1 MALDFLWP
9 HLSAILEVAAFPET
23 DGLQI
28 VEATTVAAQ
37 HHPPL
42 NPDFPALLVQLGMPD
57 GDALARVLRNQY
69 PEDHALRAVYPIA
82 GALHAEPCTVGTL
95 TQRAWP
101 QNAAWH
107 TLVVPPLPRPSSFE
121 RFQETIAHLRAPEG
135 CPWDRKQTHRS
146 LRPYLLEETYEVL
159 EALDADDV
167 AKLREELGDL
177 LLQIVLHSQIAVDEG
192 EFRMADVI
200 ADVNAKIVRRHPHV
214 WGNVHVDDEEDVKRN
229 WDQIKQ
235 AEKRENGEEAPK
247 SRLDG
252 VPKGLPA
259 LAQAHSYQARAAR
272 VGFDWDAIE
281 PVIAKVYEEIE
292 ELKAAQTP
300 AEREAE
306 LGDLLFAVVNWARWL
321 KVDPEAALR
330 GANARFARRFRHVE
344 QRAATQ
350 GRAMREMTLSEMDA
364 LWEEAKANGL

>member
-9 HLSAILEVAAFPET
+9 HLNAILQGVALHET

-28 VEATTVAAQ
+28 VRAETVAAQ

-42 NPDFPALLVQLGMPD
+42 NPDFPALLAQRGAPD
-57 GDALARVLRNQY
+57 GEALARVLRNQY
-69 PEDHALRAVYPIA
+69 PDEHPLHAVYPV
-82 GALHAEPCTVGTL
+82 GDALHAEPCTVGTL
-95 TQRAWP
+95 ARLAWP
-101 QNAAWH
+101 ESAAW
-107 TLVVPPLPRPSSFE
+107 TAVVVSPLPRPAGFE

-159 EALDADDV
+159 EALDAGDI

-177 LLQIVLHSQIAVDEG
+177 LLQIVLHSQIAVEAG

-200 ADVNAKIVRRHPHV
+200 AGVNAKIVRRHPHV
-214 WGNVHVDDEEDVKRN
+214 WGNVHVEDEEDVKRN
-229 WDQIKQ
+229 WDTIKQ
-235 AEKRENGEEAPK
+235 AEKRANGEDVRK

-259 LAQAHSYQARAAR
+259 LTQALSYQTRAAR
-272 VGFDWDAIE
+272 VGFDWDSIE

-292 ELKAAQTP
+292 ELRAAETP

-306 LGDLLFAVVNWARWL
+306 VGDLLFAVVNWARWL

-330 GANARFARRFRHVE
+330 GTNARFARRFRHVE
-344 QRAATQ
+344 EGAAQQ
-350 GRAMREMTLSEMDA
+350 GRALQDMTLAEMDA
-364 LWEEAKANGL
+364 LWDDAKANGL